1 MQQRG
6 VIVTA
11 VVLALILAGALWY
24 TLTRDNSAIEPTTP
38 TPTPVTIEES
48 PEPVTITETPTPI
61 VPITTPIPTP
71 ETNAVAPTA
80 PSGTTTNVVAIAL
93 LMMATGLWQGIRA
106 ARITR

>member
-11 VVLALILAGALWY
+11 VVLALILASALWY

-38 TPTPVTIEES
+38 SPTPVAIESPGPVAVIETPTPVAS
-48 PEPVTITETPTPI
+48 MP
-61 VPITTPIPTP
+61 TPIPTA

-80 PSGTTTNVVAIAL
+80 PSGTTTNVVTVAL
-93 LMMATGLWQGIRA
+93 LMMAAGLWQGIRA
-106 ARITR
+106 ARSTH